1 MLSDQ
6 MLLPPTNAV
15 MEYAQEMMDLAVAKN
30 CGQWKFIVCKFGFLS
45 VESVDRCGTN
55 IVIKDR

>member
-1 MLSDQ
+1 